1 MEQESSVVS
10 HSSDM
15 ETNRGLNVIEVDG
28 RQFLLTATAGD
39 AIHLTREADGDEIGQ
54 AAIPTHYLK
63 DFERTYDMAAILEP
77 KWAERTLCGRQW
89 LLMEADS
96 DDEEE
101 GNARY
106 TPSCRRCLALLDRIF
121 PAPKLDDRFP
131 LIVQVIADTVA
142 EHGTAEIFGVPG
154 DNQAALRREVR
165 AEVKK
170 RTGHG
175 LKTYAHESM
184 VIFVCDPIY
193 DVHADEHMRHGA
205 EAVSAFLNG
214 KHVSHRSPTRL
225 WWQTW
230 AAE

>member
-1 MEQESSVVS
+1 
-10 HSSDM
+10 M

-39 AIHLTREADGDEIGQ
+39 ATHLTREANGGESGK
-54 AAIPTHYLK
+54 AAISGHHLE

-89 LLMEADS
+89 ILMEADR
-96 DDEEE
+96 DDEEGE
-101 GNARY
+101 ARY
-106 TPSCRRCLALLDRIF
+106 APSCRRCLAFLDKLF
-121 PAPKLDDRFP
+121 PTPELADRFP
-131 LIVQVIADTVA
+131 LIVQVIADTVE

-154 DNQAALRREVR
+154 DHQAALRREVR

-175 LKTYAHESM
+175 LKTHAHESM

-193 DVHADEHMRHGA
+193 DLHADEHMRRGA
-205 EAVSAFLNG
+205 EAVDAFLSG
-214 KHVSHRSPTRL
+214 KPVSRQSPTRL
-225 WWQTW
+225 WWRTW
-230 AAE
+230 VDE